1 MFENIVEKIYV
12 YQEQSI
18 KKIAHTVQY
27 EELNLGK
34 KYSKLKIK
42 TPVTLINS
50 IGIVLVTILL
60 KVVIRLPQFG
70 SQSHPCQFNVSKFTH
85 CETIVS

>member
-27 EELNLGK
+27 ELNLEK
-34 KYSKLKIK
+34 TYLKLKIK

-70 SQSHPCQFNVSKFTH
+70 SQSHSCQFSVSKFTH